1 MVKYTKRLKKHWE
14 ELWTFLEHDSIP
26 WNNNNAEAAIKA
38 FAQHRRSVNGQF
50 NDNGLKQYLSMLT
63 IAQTCRYRNISF
75 LDFMRRK
82 KAIWYNIHRS
92 MLTGFLPFAQ
102 AKLFIRRFKLKNKKA
117 WYEWEGAN
125 KRPVFHFRS
134 INIL

>member
-1 MVKYTKRLKKHWE
+1 
-14 ELWTFLEHDSIP
+14 
-26 WNNNNAEAAIKA
+26 
-38 FAQHRRSVNGQF
+38 
-50 NDNGLKQYLSMLT
+50 MLT

-125 KRPVFHFRS
+125 KRPVFIPPDPS
-134 INIL
+134 EYYKKSGWKDWNDWLGVKNIN